1 MTTHFTEDLVMNRQT
16 RRAVFAFTL
25 FVMSASLIASTH
37 RAVTPPKSPVELADV
52 LGIGPMSGAAV
63 RGVVAAVQGTLITL
77 NTGGAPAIVIEASAA
92 KFMNDH
98 GGASSIADVK
108 PGARITAFIN
118 TAPTMQ
124 PSSSL
129 RAQLITLESQ
139 PDLEVTGTVDS
150 VDKAHSRFVVLGIGI
165 AVDANTGFGSSIPT
179 FAAIK
184 FSDIMA
190 GQVVSVTARFSG
202 GAIVATHVQIIFP
215 MIQPS
220 IILLGSVKSIGPA
233 AWVITSHD
241 GKETSVSVDAHTKIV
256 GDPKVGDSVQVMA
269 NIDSAHNYLAT
280 AIVKID
286 LPGKTTI
293 ELHGTVKSIA
303 AAQWII
309 GGPPGTLTPDFMVKI
324 ASTTV
329 IYPDPKIG
337 DRVVVVGTR
346 DSSGTF
352 TATKIGKEI

>member
-1 MTTHFTEDLVMNRQT
+1 MNRYSGRT
-16 RRAVFAFTL
+16 AFAL
-25 FVMSASLIASTH
+25 MLLVLCASLIASTH
-37 RAVTPPKSPVELADV
+37 RAVTPPKSPAEDAADV
-52 LGIGPMSGAAV
+52 LGIGPMSGAFV
-63 RGVVAAVQGTLITL
+63 RGVVASVQGTLITL

-98 GGASSIADVK
+98 SGSGSIADVK

-129 RAQLITLESQ
+129 RAQLITIESL

-150 VDKAHSRFVVLGIGI
+150 ADQAHSRFVVLGITI
-165 AVDANTGFGSSIPT
+165 SVDANTGFSSNFPT

-184 FSDIMA
+184 FADVVA
-190 GQVVSVTARFSG
+190 GKVVSVTARFSG
-202 GAIVATHVQIIFP
+202 GAIVATQVQINFP
-215 MIQPS
+215 TIQQPT
-220 IILLGSVKSIGPA
+220 ILLGTVKSIGTT

-241 GKETSVSVDAHTKIV
+241 GKDTTVSVDAQTKIV

-269 NIDSAHNYLAT
+269 NIDSAHNYLAI
-280 AIVKID
+280 AIVKVD
-286 LPGKTTI
+286 LTVTTTI
-293 ELHGTVKSIA
+293 ELHGTVKSIS
-303 AAQWII
+303 AAQWVV
-309 GGPPGTLTPDFMVKI
+309 GGPPGTLTPDFIVKI

-329 IYPDPKIG
+329 IYPDPKVG
-337 DRVVVVGTR
+337 DHVVVVGTR

-352 TATKIGKEI
+352 TATKIGKDT

>member
-1 MTTHFTEDLVMNRQT
+1 MNRQT

-25 FVMSASLIASTH
+25 FVMSASVIASTH
-37 RAVTPPKSPVELADV
+37 RAVTPPGNAVGELADV
-52 LGIGPMSGAAV
+52 LGIGPMSGASI
-63 RGVVAAVQGTLITL
+63 RGVVASVQGTLIML
-77 NTGGAPAIVIEASAA
+77 NTGGAPAIVIEASSA

-98 GGASSIADVK
+98 SGTSSIADVK
-108 PGARITAFIN
+108 PGVRVTAFIN

-129 RAQLITLESQ
+129 RAQLITIESR

-150 VDKAHSRFVVLGIGI
+150 IDQAHSRFVVLGIGI
-165 AVDANTGFGSSIPT
+165 TVDANTGFGSNIPT

-184 FSDIMA
+184 FSDIVA

-202 GAIVATHVQIIFP
+202 GAIVATQVQIIFP

-220 IILLGSVKSIGPA
+220 IILLGSVKSIGPN
-233 AWVITSHD
+233 AWVITSHEV
-241 GKETSVSVDAHTKIV
+241 KETTVSVDAHTKIV

-286 LPGKTTI
+286 LHDKTTI
-293 ELHGTVKSIA
+293 ELHGTVKSIT

-309 GGPPGTLTPDFMVKI
+309 GGPPGTLSPDFMVKI

-329 IYPDPKIG
+329 IYPDPKAG

-352 TATKIGKEI
+352 TATKIGKDS